1 MLGKTAVESTVDKSL
16 PESDPFFDIFQEEAL
31 EVSLKHDVLVRNLI
45 YVLVLAQNLYLFR
58 GNSFSTHASLPFLD
72 G

>member
-16 PESDPFFDIFQEEAL
+16 PESDPFFDIFQAEAL

-45 YVLVLAQNLYLFR
+45 YVLVLAQNLYLLL
-58 GNSFSTHASLPFLD
+58 GKSFPAHAGPPFLD